1 MASFEP
7 FDRLSR
13 YARVTIGL
21 GMIARRRSIL
31 YLPGSSQRMMAK
43 AGSRGADVLVLDLE
57 DGVHPDLKSTARE
70 QIRGALERF
79 DWGESEVFI
88 RANGLDTAWGS
99 DDIDFI
105 ADVRPRGALL
115 PKCEDPRVVADVANR
130 LGAGVGLFLMVET
143 AEGVLEAAALAR
155 ASNVAGLVF
164 GAADYRESLH
174 AGTLP
179 DETEL
184 LFARAQILHAAR
196 AAGIEAFDTPWFE
209 YKNIDGLEASAHRVR
224 QMGFD
229 GKTAIH
235 PSQVPVINRVFS
247 PSAEEIKRA
256 RRIIEVMEKASAE
269 GKNVATLDDEMVEAL
284 HLKEAKRI
292 LARAGTA

>member
-1 MASFEP
+1 
-7 FDRLSR
+7 
-13 YARVTIGL
+13 
-21 GMIARRRSIL
+21 MIVRRRSIL

-70 QIRGALERF
+70 QIQGALERF

-88 RANGLDTAWGS
+88 RANALDTAWGA

-105 ADVRPRGALL
+105 ADVRPRGAVL
-115 PKCEDPRVVADVANR
+115 PKCEDPSVVEDVASR
-130 LGAGVGLFLMVET
+130 LGPGVGLFLMVET
-143 AEGVLEAAALAR
+143 AEGVLEAAALAC
-155 ASNVAGLVF
+155 ASNVSGLVF
-164 GAADYRESLH
+164 GAADYRESLR
-174 AGTLP
+174 AGRLP

-196 AAGIEAFDTPWFE
+196 AAGVEAFDTPWFE
-209 YKNIDGLEASAHRVR
+209 YKDVDGLEASAHRVR

-235 PSQVPVINRVFS
+235 PSQVPVINRVFAPS
-247 PSAEEIKRA
+247 PEEVARA
-256 RRIIEVMEKASAE
+256 RRIIEVMERASAE

-284 HLKEAKRI
+284 HVREAMRI
-292 LARAGTA
+292 LARAGTAQPS

>member
-1 MASFEP
+1 M
-7 FDRLSR
+7 
-13 YARVTIGL
+13 VV
-21 GMIARRRSIL
+21 RRRSIL

-57 DGVHPDLKSTARE
+57 DGVHPDLKSAARE
-70 QIRGALERF
+70 QIQGALERF
-79 DWGESEVFI
+79 DWGGSEVFI
-88 RANGLDTAWGS
+88 RANALDTAWGAE
-99 DDIDFI
+99 DIDFI
-105 ADVRPRGALL
+105 ADVRPRGAVL
-115 PKCEDPRVVADVANR
+115 PKCEDPKEVEDVANR
-130 LGAGVGLFLMVET
+130 LGPDVRLFLMVET
-143 AEGVLEAAALAR
+143 AEGVLEAATLACG
-155 ASNVAGLVF
+155 SNVTGLVF
-164 GAADYRESLH
+164 GAADYRESLR
-174 AGTLP
+174 AGKLS

-209 YKNIDGLEASAHRVR
+209 YKDIAGLEASAHRVR

-247 PSAEEIKRA
+247 PSPEEVERA
-256 RRIIEVMEKASAE
+256 RRIIEVMDKASAA
-269 GKNVATLDDEMVEAL
+269 GKNVTTLDDEMVEAI
-284 HLKEAKRI
+284 HVKQAKRI

>member
-1 MASFEP
+1 
-7 FDRLSR
+7 
-13 YARVTIGL
+13 
-21 GMIARRRSIL
+21 MIVRRRSIL

-70 QIRGALERF
+70 QIQGALERF

-88 RANGLDTAWGS
+88 RANALDTAWGA

-105 ADVRPRGALL
+105 ADVRPRGAVL
-115 PKCEDPRVVADVANR
+115 PKCEDPSVVEDVASR
-130 LGAGVGLFLMVET
+130 LGPGVGLFLMVET
-143 AEGVLEAAALAR
+143 AEGVLEAAALAC
-155 ASNVAGLVF
+155 ASNVSGLVF
-164 GAADYRESLH
+164 GAADYRESLR
-174 AGTLP
+174 AGRLP

-209 YKNIDGLEASAHRVR
+209 YKDVDGLEASAHRVR

-247 PSAEEIKRA
+247 PSPEEVGRA

-269 GKNVATLDDEMVEAL
+269 GRNVATLDDEMVEAL
-284 HLKEAKRI
+284 HLKEAYRI
-292 LARAGTA
+292 LSRSGERPPGESG

>member
-1 MASFEP
+1 M
-7 FDRLSR
+7 
-13 YARVTIGL
+13 T
-21 GMIARRRSIL
+21 ARRRSIL

-88 RANGLDTAWGS
+88 RANGLDTAWGA

-105 ADVRPRGALL
+105 AEVRLRGALL
-115 PKCEDPRVVADVANR
+115 PKCEDPRVVEDVANR
-130 LGAGVGLFLMVET
+130 LGPGVGLFLMVET
-143 AEGVLEAAALAR
+143 AEGVLEAAALAC

-164 GAADYRESLH
+164 GAADYRESLR

-209 YKNIDGLEASAHRVR
+209 YKDIDGLETSTHRVR

-247 PSAEEIKRA
+247 PSAEEIERA

-269 GKNVATLDDEMVEAL
+269 GKNVATLGDEMVEAL
-284 HLKEAKRI
+284 HLKEAYRI
-292 LARAGTA
+292 VNRSEERPTDESG

>member
-1 MASFEP
+1 
-7 FDRLSR
+7 
-13 YARVTIGL
+13 
-21 GMIARRRSIL
+21 MIVRRRSIL

-57 DGVHPDLKSTARE
+57 DGVHPDLKSAARE
-70 QIRGALERF
+70 QIQRALERF
-79 DWGESEVFI
+79 DWRESEVFI
-88 RANGLDTAWGS
+88 RANGLDTAWGA

-115 PKCEDPRVVADVANR
+115 PKCEDPRVVEDVASR
-130 LGAGVGLFLMVET
+130 LGPSVGLFLMVET
-143 AEGVLEAAALAR
+143 AEGVLEAAALAC

-164 GAADYRESLH
+164 GAADYRASLR
-174 AGTLP
+174 AGRLP

-209 YKNIDGLEASAHRVR
+209 YKDADGLEASAHRVR

-247 PSAEEIKRA
+247 PSSEEVDRA
-256 RRIIEVMEKASAE
+256 RRIIEVMERASAE

-284 HLKEAKRI
+284 HLEESKRI
-292 LARAGTA
+292 LARAGTEQPS